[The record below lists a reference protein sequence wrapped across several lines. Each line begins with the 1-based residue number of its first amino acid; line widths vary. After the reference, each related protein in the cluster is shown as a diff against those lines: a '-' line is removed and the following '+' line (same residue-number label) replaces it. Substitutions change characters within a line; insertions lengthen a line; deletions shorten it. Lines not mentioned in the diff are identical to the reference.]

1 VDYFFIGDAEL
12 ATAFRFVGIG
22 GISVSEPKAAR
33 DAFRRLTL
41 GALELSGTVL
51 PDAEYGTGTRVL
63 ILTEEVADSLG
74 EELSEWQISGKYPLI
89 VELPG
94 LQGRLKGRKTLVDAI
109 RDAIG
114 IRV

>member
-1 VDYFFIGDAEL
+1 MDYFFLGESEL
-12 ATAFRFVGIG
+12 VTAFRLVGIDG
-22 GISVSEPKAAR
+22 SAVSDAR
-33 DAFRRLTL
+33 ESAEVFRRLTR
-41 GALELSGTVL
+41 GERELPGGVL
-51 PDAEYGTGTRVL
+51 PDSGPGAGARVL

-74 EELSEWQISGKYPLI
+74 EALAEWQMTGRYPLV